1 MARAEAKRAEAGV
14 LSAVVMRGLRE
25 SAFWIFGAFALIL
38 FVALASYDRSDPACS
53 STGQPGPVTN

>member
-14 LSAVVMRGLRE
+14 LSAVVTRGLRE

-38 FVALASYDRSDPACS
+38 FVALASYDRADPAFS
-53 STGQPGPVTN
+53 